1 VSVLADIVSGV
12 KADLAERRA
21 ACPLA
26 DIASRAA
33 DAPAALQFLPRAAD
47 DFSIIAEVKRSSP
60 SAGALADIADPAG
73 LASSYAAGG
82 AAAISVLTEQR
93 RFNGCLDDLDAVR
106 AAVDIPVLRKD
117 FMVDEYQFHE
127 ARAHGADIVLL
138 IVAALSPAQ
147 LQEFSELSASLGMA
161 ALVETHT
168 AEEIE
173 IAAGIEPALLGINT
187 RNLKDLSVDLNR
199 FAPLA
204 ELCPPDTVLVGESGV
219 SEAGDVA
226 AYAAQGADLALVGQA
241 LVTGGKP
248 RENVAEF
255 TEAGRKAKAER
266 RAP

>member
-1 VSVLADIVSGV
+1 M
-12 KADLAERRA
+12 
-21 ACPLA
+21 
-26 DIASRAA
+26 
-33 DAPAALQFLPRAAD
+33 
-47 DFSIIAEVKRSSP
+47 
-60 SAGALADIADPAG
+60 
-73 LASSYAAGG
+73 
-82 AAAISVLTEQR
+82 T
-93 RFNGCLDDLDAVR
+93 
-106 AAVDIPVLRKD
+106 
-117 FMVDEYQFHE
+117 
-127 ARAHGADIVLL
+127 
-138 IVAALSPAQ
+138 
-147 LQEFSELSASLGMA
+147 

-219 SEAGDVA
+219 SQASDIA

-255 TEAGRKAKAER
+255 TEAGRSAKAER
-266 RAP
+266 QAS